1 MVYVIFLAIAL
12 PLALLLPL
20 LDGHARPLILFL
32 LLGMGTALV
41 CWELDSLLYPLT
53 GLDAFSFTITV
64 TPMVEETGKAVP
76 VLLFALLC
84 NSRRES
90 LLPAAMSAGI
100 GFALLETTAVIAQNP
115 AAVTLGWA
123 ALRGLASSLM
133 HGLCTMAVGAGMV
146 YVRSHK
152 KLFYTGTFG
161 LLALA
166 ITLHALFNLLL
177 QSDYLP
183 LAAVLPLVLYALVY
197 LAQRIGLRLPF
208 LSY

>member
-1 MVYVIFLAIAL
+1 MVYVIFLAMAL

-20 LDGHARPLILFL
+20 LAGRSRTLVLFL

-53 GLDAFSFTITV
+53 GLDAFAFTITV
-64 TPMVEETGKAVP
+64 APMVEETAKAVP
-76 VLLFALLC
+76 VLLFALLLG
-84 NSRRES
+84 SGRRS
-90 LLPAAMSAGI
+90 LLPAAMSVGI
-100 GFALLETTAVIAQNP
+100 GFALLETTVILTENL

-133 HGLCTMAVGAGMV
+133 HGLCTMTVGAGMA

-166 ITLHALFNLLL
+166 ITQHALFNLLL
-177 QSDYLP
+177 QSAYFP
-183 LAAVLPLVLYALVY
+183 LAAALPLVLYALGY
-197 LAQRIGLRLPF
+197 LARRRGLRLPF